1 MIDQNARKFI
11 EENKKQAHRD
21 LESAKLLLLHDGN
34 LENVAFLLEQS
45 YEKILKS
52 VYARYRLETTLDS
65 WKDVYKKV
73 NGHEIDFIYDVLRD
87 SFSNI
92 TESMTQTGPYS
103 KSYVKQHN
111 LPSPDLEKVM
121 DMPDASLNKI
131 TNGIN
136 CLKQRVDSMT
146 KNKKHFVEFMSN
158 MSLKDIKEVNIEKT
172 NIPEMLDWLDTTKNK
187 IPGLSDLKILN
198 HESLQKYTAFLNMLK
213 TLAPL
218 ILPHVIAS
226 RYPLKECS
234 MENLKV
240 YRTCANKKV
249 FNALAHKMQI
259 LLDSESD
266 FVNQI
271 IMIRKQD
278 FKI

>member
-1 MIDQNARKFI
+1 
-11 EENKKQAHRD
+11 
-21 LESAKLLLLHDGN
+21 
-34 LENVAFLLEQS
+34 
-45 YEKILKS
+45 
-52 VYARYRLETTLDS
+52 
-65 WKDVYKKV
+65 
-73 NGHEIDFIYDVLRD
+73 
-87 SFSNI
+87 
-92 TESMTQTGPYS
+92 
-103 KSYVKQHN
+103 
-111 LPSPDLEKVM
+111 
-121 DMPDASLNKI
+121 
-131 TNGIN
+131 
-136 CLKQRVDSMT
+136 
-146 KNKKHFVEFMSN
+146 
-158 MSLKDIKEVNIEKT
+158 
-172 NIPEMLDWLDTTKNK
+172 MLDWLDTTKNK